1 MRNGGAIAGFRDPRG
16 HLCRQ
21 DGVFLRRI
29 HAGYEPEVLEVLA
42 SEAVQALVREGAV
55 VATRQRAPR
64 EKAGADGLE
73 LEHEAVPFETVPVE
87 WPAGMLATAGAHT
100 LDVADRLLPSGF
112 GLQDATPS
120 NIQFVGTRPCLV
132 DFLSIEKRRKTD
144 PVWRA
149 AAQLDRTF
157 TLPLLARRLNP
168 VTWRWTL
175 GPRGISPEELSAS
188 LGWLERMRPLVFWTA
203 TMPRWLAASAN
214 RRGAVLYAKQ
224 IEVPEEEALAVVAAL
239 FRRQRRRLLALA
251 DPPRHRSP
259 WQGYQSHDG
268 TRGALKSAKLD
279 IVSSVLRNRAY
290 TQAMDLGCNQG
301 DFSAVAARHGA
312 TVVAIDADE
321 TIVDGLWTR
330 ATRERLPIVPLVV
343 DLARPAGPLGW
354 HAEIPSFVD
363 RAHDRFDLVLA
374 LAIIHHLMVTERIPL
389 DYLADFIGRTTRRTA
404 IVEYVP
410 PGDPMSTL
418 LLRGND
424 PRPFA
429 HLTLDRFLDAFAGHF
444 SVTQTIT
451 LEGTGRVLAMLE
463 RKAP

>member
-149 AAQLDRTF
+149 AAQRH
-157 TLPLLARRLNP
+157 N
-168 VTWRWTL
+168 
-175 GPRGISPEELSAS
+175 
-188 LGWLERMRPLVFWTA
+188 WTA
-203 TMPRWLAASAN
+203 
-214 RRGAVLYAKQ
+214 
-224 IEVPEEEALAVVAAL
+224 
-239 FRRQRRRLLALA
+239 
-251 DPPRHRSP
+251 RSP
-259 WQGYQSHDG
+259 C
-268 TRGALKSAKLD
+268 L
-279 IVSSVLRNRAY
+279 SSP
-290 TQAMDLGCNQG
+290 
-301 DFSAVAARHGA
+301 
-312 TVVAIDADE
+312 DA
-321 TIVDGLWTR
+321 
-330 ATRERLPIVPLVV
+330 
-343 DLARPAGPLGW
+343 
-354 HAEIPSFVD
+354 
-363 RAHDRFDLVLA
+363 
-374 LAIIHHLMVTERIPL
+374 
-389 DYLADFIGRTTRRTA
+389 
-404 IVEYVP
+404 
-410 PGDPMSTL
+410 
-418 LLRGND
+418 
-424 PRPFA
+424 
-429 HLTLDRFLDAFAGHF
+429 
-444 SVTQTIT
+444 
-451 LEGTGRVLAMLE
+451 
-463 RKAP
+463 